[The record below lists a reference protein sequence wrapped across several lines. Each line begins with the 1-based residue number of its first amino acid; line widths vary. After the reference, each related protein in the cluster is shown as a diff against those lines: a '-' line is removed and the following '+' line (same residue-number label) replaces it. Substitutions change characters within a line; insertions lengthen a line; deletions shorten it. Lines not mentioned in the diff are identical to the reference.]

1 MKRLLPYFYLLRSHW
16 LPFAGALLCG
26 IVYGAASGFGLPYM
40 IDRIFPEIFPR
51 VDDAQEI
58 GFWVLVF
65 YVAWFPAVFAIRGVS
80 GYFNVYLIN
89 YCGVKVLEK
98 VRLGVFDKL
107 QRLPL
112 AFFHKNREGDL
123 LSRVM
128 SDTGQLQTAVL
139 QVGNDIIKQPVTF
152 LGAMASLVFMAVKN
166 EDLAFILL
174 CLLVIPLCVFPI
186 RRIGNML
193 MKRALSMQERAG
205 SMTAVLSENLSASR
219 EVRAFNLEERE
230 STRFLRVS
238 EEFFFARMKVI
249 KYAHLL
255 SPLIEVI
262 TAIGVSAAIFQAS
275 RKAVHLDAVVPVIVA
290 LYMSYEPI
298 KKLGSVHNQIKQ
310 ALASLNRLDHI
321 LDAPETVADPVK
333 PNELGEVRGE
343 IALENVSFSYEARAS
358 DETRT
363 PVLRKLN
370 LTLKAGETV
379 ALVG

>member
-1 MKRLLPYFYLLRSHW
+1 
-16 LPFAGALLCG
+16 
-26 IVYGAASGFGLPYM
+26 FGLPYM

-51 VDDAQEI
+51 GDDVQKI
-58 GFWVLVF
+58 TMWTLIF

-98 VRLGVFDKL
+98 IRLGVFDKL

-205 SMTAVLSENLSASR
+205 SMTAVLSENLSAAR

-238 EEFFFARMKVI
+238 QEFFFARMKVI

-255 SPLIEVI
+255 TPLIEVI
-262 TAIGVSAAIFQAS
+262 TAVGVSGAIFQAS
-275 RKAVHLDAVVPVIVA
+275 RKAIHLDAVVPVIVA
-290 LYMSYEPI
+290 LYI
-298 KKLGSVHNQIKQ
+298 
-310 ALASLNRLDHI
+310 
-321 LDAPETVADPVK
+321 
-333 PNELGEVRGE
+333 
-343 IALENVSFSYEARAS
+343 
-358 DETRT
+358 
-363 PVLRKLN
+363 
-370 LTLKAGETV
+370 
-379 ALVG
+379 